1 METDSEDPIV
11 LLQVTCKALLDLDI
25 STPYLVNCTEAMNN
39 DDSDQEDEEI
49 TSMTDIFFHVVQF
62 LNLATHGTIKNPVI
76 IDMLTTSHPCEW
88 AITVTTQNGVA
99 IHGGPNT
106 NDDVTALRLANLG
119 ATLNRVADTMQTN
132 TVLLVNK
139 VEKDVK
145 KSKT

>member
-1 METDSEDPIV
+1 
-11 LLQVTCKALLDLDI
+11 
-25 STPYLVNCTEAMNN
+25 MNN

-76 IDMLTTSHPCEW
+76 IDMLTTSQPCEW